1 VTREKLENL
10 ARIGQ
15 LHTQPWSQ
23 RDFDGLLT
31 SGIARLQ
38 DAKRPELS
46 LEGRFDLAYNAAHAL
61 SLAALRWHGFRSES
75 RYQVFQCLQHTVEL
89 EPAKWRVLDQAHR
102 KRNLAEYEGHLEID
116 DALVAAVIRVAS
128 EIRARVEPLKELPN
142 PPGEGK

>member
-1 VTREKLENL
+1 MTRKKLENL

-23 RDFDGLLT
+23 RDFEGLLT

-61 SLAALRWHGFRSES
+61 SLAALRWLHIPAPTKNNRGRETAPTRSTRKPETCFLCGRCILRRLPLIGVAPNVPVVPES
-75 RYQVFQCLQHTVEL
+75 R
-89 EPAKWRVLDQAHR
+89 
-102 KRNLAEYEGHLEID
+102 
-116 DALVAAVIRVAS
+116 
-128 EIRARVEPLKELPN
+128 
-142 PPGEGK
+142 